1 MTICLP
7 NAKMM
12 TVFGKAPRKNMK
24 NIIRN
29 AVKANN
35 KNQMKGKRVSRV
47 VTPTDKIF
55 VGIGKE
61 IFAYM

>member
-1 MTICLP
+1 
-7 NAKMM
+7 MM
-12 TVFGKAPRKNMK
+12 TVFGKASRKNMK
-24 NIIRN
+24 NIIQN

-35 KNQMKGKRVSRV
+35 KNQMKGERVSRV
-47 VTPTDKIF
+47 VTPTGKIF